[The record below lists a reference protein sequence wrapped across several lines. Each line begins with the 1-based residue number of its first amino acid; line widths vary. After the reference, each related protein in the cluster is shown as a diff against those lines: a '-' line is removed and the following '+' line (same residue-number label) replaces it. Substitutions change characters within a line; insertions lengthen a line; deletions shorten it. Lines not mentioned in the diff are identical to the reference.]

1 MGISYDP
8 PSRKWNVSYE
18 KVDYKV
24 DNPTDAPTNLSVNK
38 FKTIWVWSKQ
48 GGGTIHPKK
57 VVDSD
62 LNAKNTKINKDNKD
76 LNALYSKLNTEN
88 EKLNEANTYKNQAYD
103 KTVAVASTTKGGD
116 YTAQREAIRKIS
128 NVDSGL
134 KSTLENYYKAF
145 YSTEKLQQWDPKLG
159 AKPPYGEFDS
169 SYYKTQ
175 SPAAAQQWTSAVAN
189 DDIDITQR
197 YGEGGFYLQHYT
209 TQGKPAGLRG
219 NKAETTAAANEY
231 LETPPTDAD
240 LQAARTRQLGVD
252 TDAQTDRLLNIPT
265 VSSEWEK
272 AKSGDSYWKEQ
283 AAKKF
288 LDINNPDEFAA
299 LFRLSDRPEDQI
311 VRLNHNANVE
321 YGITELEDLLG
332 EAVAEK
338 TTVDIKRFGA
348 LTQDVLK
355 QTIDEMKKAK
365 VREQEISMFKGFGDL
380 GEIMNINKELSNSI
394 MGDSGVGGVL
404 SFMGGDKAQESLDKS
419 LAKVT
424 GVNTN
429 NTIYN
434 WQKWFDETLK
444 TKYEDNLELGYTSEQ
459 AKEQVK
465 VEADFAKEF
474 VDKYLVPRFNES
486 RSMDEFVEYL
496 DVGRTE
502 QNPLQTQDTLNA
514 ARLVADVRARFYLD
528 QLKATPGRYFDSNFY
543 FNPTGD
549 KAREGAY
556 ADQAS
561 TVAADW
567 ETAKKG
573 DEYWKSQAYRF
584 GVDIEDKD
592 AFARMHFQVKGQ
604 RKGYDPADDIL
615 NASKVSDYIYTQIL
629 PAIKEEALDSSAVFN
644 QFITPDEFAD
654 EMLRGLDPNDK
665 GTWDEVLRRYGMPN
679 FKGNIDELKDYVKE
693 TLRAGSAQEIRDS
706 IQYLNDKRE
715 KPTQQN
721 LGVTYIERPED
732 YTDEQAKPQT
742 ELYRTFQ
749 SAGFQGTED
758 AFYKDFFPDMDRSE
772 QIFLTKS
779 GKDESLKTFGLDFS
793 NASSSLGT
801 VESFFDVKKP
811 EETIDKPESKTN
823 SYFRIAMGEDED
835 EPTTKSKSGASILG
849 EFTSMFKGL

>member
-8 PSRKWNVSYE
+8 TSKKWNVVYE
-18 KVDYKV
+18 KTDYK
-24 DNPTDAPTNLSVNK
+24 TDYPN
-38 FKTIWVWSKQ
+38 
-48 GGGTIHPKK
+48 
-57 VVDSD
+57 DE
-62 LNAKNTKINKDNKD
+62 
-76 LNALYSKLNTEN
+76 LYSSLNQIHV
-88 EKLNEANTYKNQAYD
+88 KLNEENKYKNEAYN
-103 KTVAVASTTKGGD
+103 KVVKLASFTKGGD
-116 YTAQREAIRKIS
+116 YTTQRETIRNIN
-128 NVDSGL
+128 NVDDKL

-145 YSTEKLQQWDPKLG
+145 YSNEKLQQWDVRLG
-159 AKPPYGEFDS
+159 ARPPYGEFDS

-175 SPAAAQQWTSAVAN
+175 NPAAAQQWASAVAN

-209 TQGKPAGLRG
+209 TQGKAAGARG
-219 NKAETTAAANEY
+219 NKAEITEASNQY
-231 LETPPTDAD
+231 LEKTPTDVD
-240 LQAARTRQLGVD
+240 LQTARDRQLGVD
-252 TDAQTDRLLNIPT
+252 TDAKTNRLLNIPSVAT
-265 VSSEWEK
+265 EWEK

-283 AAKKF
+283 ATKKS
-288 LDINNPDEFAA
+288 LDINKPDEFAA

-311 VRLNHNANVE
+311 VRLNNNANVE
-321 YGITELEDLLG
+321 YGITELEDVLG

-338 TTVDIKRFGA
+338 TKVNIERFGA

-365 VREQEISMFKGFGDL
+365 AREQEISMFKGFGDL

-394 MGDSGVGGVL
+394 MGDSGVGGIL

-424 GVNTN
+424 GVNNN

-444 TKYEDNLELGYTSEQ
+444 TKYESNLELGYTSEE

-465 VEADFAKEF
+465 IEADFAKEF

-514 ARLVADVRARFYLD
+514 ARLVADVRARSYLD

-567 ETAKKG
+567 EAAKGG

-584 GVDIEDKD
+584 GVNIEDKD

-604 RKGYDPADDIL
+604 GKGYDPADDIL

-629 PAIKEEALDSSAVFN
+629 PAIKKEALDSSTVFN

-665 GTWDEVLRRYGMPN
+665 GTWNEVLKRYGMSN

-693 TLRAGSAQEIRDS
+693 TLRAGSAQDMRDS

-732 YTDEQAKPQT
+732 YTNEQAKPQT

-758 AFYKDFFPDMDRSE
+758 DFYKDFFPDMDRSE
-772 QIFLTKS
+772 QILLTKS
-779 GKDESLKTFGLDFS
+779 GKDSSLTTTGLDFS
-793 NASSSLGT
+793 DPFASLGT
-801 VESFFDVKKP
+801 LESFFETDKT
-811 EETIDKPESKTN
+811 EETEDKPEPKTN
-823 SYFRIAMGEDED
+823 SYFRIAVGEDED